1 QASDRVLR
9 AVGPGHA
16 ALAWA
21 IELVGGEKVNVL
33 EQTSSADDISL
44 AAAVLAAGPLALL
57 AGNAFAPPRVAA
69 VDLSIEF
76 ARDRNSATIESLVL
90 EEEPVTAGEHAILHV
105 RLQPFR
111 KAAVVRTFSVPLPED
126 ASGTVTLL
134 VRGGDVPR
142 DIEGAPEEGG
152 ETAAPRSLPELLDAL
167 RQQLQGSELVV
178 EAVDE
183 YGEVERLLRVTLPY
197 VVLGSEDLTLEIA
210 SAPRSGESMEGNET
224 GDSP

>member
-1 QASDRVLR
+1 M
-9 AVGPGHA
+9 
-16 ALAWA
+16 
-21 IELVGGEKVNVL
+21 
-33 EQTSSADDISL
+33 
-44 AAAVLAAGPLALL
+44 
-57 AGNAFAPPRVAA
+57 
-69 VDLSIEF
+69 
-76 ARDRNSATIESLVL
+76 
-90 EEEPVTAGEHAILHV
+90 
-105 RLQPFR
+105 R